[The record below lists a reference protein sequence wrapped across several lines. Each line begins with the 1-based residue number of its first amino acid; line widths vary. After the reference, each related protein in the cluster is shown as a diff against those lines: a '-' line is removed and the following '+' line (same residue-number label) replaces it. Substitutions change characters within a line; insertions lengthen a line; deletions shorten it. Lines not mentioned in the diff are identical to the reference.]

1 MPQKKRR
8 KRTALLVLAGIL
20 AALALTAGAL
30 LLFAPLRPS
39 GRQVLLC
46 GAPVS
51 TMTNGLRAYVCTD
64 ALPDCG
70 IRLEGTTAELD
81 GVRADVG
88 ALLRDQDGKQY
99 LPVRSLARKFS
110 LAWGLWNGQQ
120 YYARRVSLSEPKA
133 GVQVPVFMYHAVG
146 DDCWGEESLFVR
158 PAELEAQLQY
168 LQENGYE
175 TIFFED
181 LSHIEQ
187 YEKPVILTFDDGYD
201 DNYTLLLPLLEK
213 YQMKATI
220 FMIGRDIGGNRKLTQ
235 EQVLALTRSGLV
247 SIQSHGWSHHEME
260 TMKRP
265 ELLKEMFRS
274 RNAIAAASGRV
285 PYAVSYPNGHS
296 SERTRKI
303 AGWFYTYGIRTFE
316 GVYVTGSDSMLI
328 ERIAVKRDTTLE
340 AFQAACQSAGQPTAL
355 PQQTP

>member
-8 KRTALLVLAGIL
+8 KKTVLLVLAGIL
-20 AALALTAGAL
+20 AVLALTAGAL
-30 LLFAPLRPS
+30 LLFAPLHPS

-46 GAPVS
+46 GTPVS
-51 TMTNGLRAYVCTD
+51 TLTNGLRTYLCTD
-64 ALPDCG
+64 DLPDCG
-70 IRLEGTTAELD
+70 FGLEGSTAELD
-81 GVRADVG
+81 GVRADIG
-88 ALLRDQDGKQY
+88 SLLRVQDGKQY

-110 LAWGLWNGQQ
+110 LVWGLWNGQQ
-120 YYARRVSLSEPKA
+120 YYARRVSLSEPEA
-133 GVQVPVFMYHAVG
+133 GVSVPVFMYHAIG

-158 PAELEAQLQY
+158 PDDLEAQLQY

-181 LSHIEQ
+181 LSHVEQ

-201 DNYTLLLPLLEK
+201 DNYTLLPLLEK

-235 EQVLALTRSGLV
+235 AQIAELTRSGLV

-260 TMKRP
+260 TMKRT
-265 ELLKEMFRS
+265 ELLKEMLYS

-285 PYAVSYPNGHS
+285 PYAVSYPNGRS

-316 GVYVTGSDSMLI
+316 GVYVTGSDRMLI
-328 ERIAVKRDTTLE
+328 ERIAVKRDMTLE
-340 AFQAACQSAGQPTAL
+340 AFQTACQSAGQPGNRK
-355 PQQTP
+355 

>member
-88 ALLRDQDGKQY
+88 TLLRDQDGKQY

-120 YYARRVSLSEPKA
+120 YYARRVSLSEPEA

-247 SIQSHGWSHHEME
+247 SIQSHGWSHKNMAAMGW
-260 TMKRP
+260 TALVC
-265 ELLKEMFRS
+265 ELLRS
-274 RNAIAAASGRV
+274 KLALTLACGRV
-285 PYAVSYPNGHS
+285 PTAVSYPNGKCT
-296 SERTRKI
+296 ERTRTA
-303 AGWFYTYGIRTFE
+303 AGWFYAYGVRTFD
-316 GVYVTGSDSMLI
+316 GTYLTGTDPLLIPRTAIPRSMTP
-328 ERIAVKRDTTLE
+328 EQ
-340 AFQAACQSAGQPTAL
+340 FQAACQTE
-355 PQQTP
+355 

>member
-20 AALALTAGAL
+20 AVLALTAGAL

-46 GAPVS
+46 GAPVN

-81 GVRADVG
+81 GARAEVG
-88 ALLRDQDGKQY
+88 ALLREQDGKQY
-99 LPVRSLARKFS
+99 LPVRSLARKLS
-110 LAWGLWNGQQ
+110 LVWGIWNGQQ
-120 YYARRVSLSEPKA
+120 YYARRVPLSEPEA

-220 FMIGRDIGGNRKLTQ
+220 FMIGRDIGGNHKLTQ

-260 TMKRP
+260 TMKRT

-285 PYAVSYPNGHS
+285 PYAVSYPNGRS

-316 GVYVTGSDSMLI
+316 GVYATGSDRMLI
-328 ERIAVKRDTTLE
+328 ERIAVKRGMTLE
-340 AFQAACQSAGQPTAL
+340 AFQAACQSAGQPAAL
-355 PQQTP
+355 PAQTP